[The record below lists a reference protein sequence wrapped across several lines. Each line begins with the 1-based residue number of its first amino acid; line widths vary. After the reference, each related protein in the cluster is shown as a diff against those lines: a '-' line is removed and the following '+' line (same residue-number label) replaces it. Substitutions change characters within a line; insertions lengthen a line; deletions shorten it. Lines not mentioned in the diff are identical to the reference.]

1 MAPAASSLLLELR
14 PLAESI
20 FSSLGMRVLRGA
32 KGVFP
37 RTLELLL
44 GDCTTPVWLVALFSP
59 PTLPAP
65 PRRHPPSPNGLIG

>member
-1 MAPAASSLLLELR
+1 
-14 PLAESI
+14 
-20 FSSLGMRVLRGA
+20 MRVLRGA